1 MGLLDGLLGG
11 MVGAGVTQ
19 MLSNYINQHG
29 GLPAL
34 VAKFDQQGLGHLV
47 QSWIGT
53 GHNLPITPE
62 QIIQVIGA
70 DKVAQLASQFG
81 VSPQD
86 VAAKLSELLPKTVD
100 HMTPNGAIPS

>member
-11 MVGAGVTQ
+11 MMGAGVTQ
-19 MLSNYINQHG
+19 MLSNYINRHG

-53 GHNLPITPE
+53 GQNLPITPE
-62 QIIQVIGA
+62 QIIRVIGS
-70 DKVAQLASQFG
+70 DKVAQLAAQFG
-81 VSPQD
+81 VSAPD
-86 VAAKLSELLPKTVD
+86 IAAKLSELLPKTVD
-100 HMTPNGAIPS
+100 HMTPNGTIPS